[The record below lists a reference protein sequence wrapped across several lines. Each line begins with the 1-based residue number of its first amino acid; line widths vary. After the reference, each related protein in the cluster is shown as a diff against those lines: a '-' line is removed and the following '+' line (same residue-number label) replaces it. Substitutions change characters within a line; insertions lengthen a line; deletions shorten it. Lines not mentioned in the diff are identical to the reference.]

1 MRRNRW
7 LIALAAVGIHICIG
21 SVYAWSVLTKPVMAA
36 MGLTLSET
44 TWAFSLAILFLGMS
58 AGFLGGFVERIGP
71 SRSGLVSALFLRHR
85 TFGDS
90 ACRAHAL
97 IGAPL
102 PFLRMHRRHRPWHR
116 IHHAGFHTRQMV
128 PAPQRLCDRPGN
140 HGIRIC
146 RTDRRPGHALAR

>member
-44 TWAFSLAILFLGMS
+44 TWAFSLAILFLGVRRLP
-58 AGFLGGFVERIGP
+58 GRLRGKDRTIP
-71 SRSGLVSALFLRHR
+71 QRSRFRSFLRHR

-146 RTDRRPGHALAR
+146 RTDRWPGHALAR